1 MPMGIPEKTFGV
13 KDKIA
18 FDPSKLDIN
27 CSGKKLMTE
36 AVFKMFKKIADI
48 SNSFLVKNADGLP
61 SKKLAKMEVE
71 WIGKSKARL
80 PANKYKVSY

>member
-27 CSGKKLMTE
+27 CGEKKLMTE
-36 AVFKMFKKIADI
+36 AVFKMFKK
-48 SNSFLVKNADGLP
+48 NRGYFKLVLG
-61 SKKLAKMEVE
+61 
-71 WIGKSKARL
+71 
-80 PANKYKVSY
+80 

>member
-27 CSGKKLMTE
+27 CGEKKR
-36 AVFKMFKKIADI
+36 V
-48 SNSFLVKNADGLP
+48 
-61 SKKLAKMEVE
+61 
-71 WIGKSKARL
+71 
-80 PANKYKVSY
+80 

>member
-1 MPMGIPEKTFGV
+1 
-13 KDKIA
+13 
-18 FDPSKLDIN
+18 
-27 CSGKKLMTE
+27 
-36 AVFKMFKKIADI
+36 MFKKIADI